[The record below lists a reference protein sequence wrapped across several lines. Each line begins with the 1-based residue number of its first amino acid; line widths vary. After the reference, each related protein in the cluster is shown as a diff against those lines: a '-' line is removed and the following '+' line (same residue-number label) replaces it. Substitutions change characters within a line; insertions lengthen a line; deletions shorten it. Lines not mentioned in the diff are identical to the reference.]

1 MTHGNAPHQPNAES
15 TSLEA
20 SSDDNFK
27 RELEAHKRWLSS
39 HGREGRQ
46 LERIGAKLDRSNLRL
61 AVLSEANL
69 QDADLEHTLLE
80 GGRLQSTNLQN
91 AILRGSDLQHAFLHK
106 TNLQGADLYEANL
119 QEATL
124 QEANLQGANLMRAN
138 LRQAELCASNLQR
151 AFLKEAQ
158 LQGANLQG
166 ANLQGANLNQAI
178 LRSADLQ
185 GAKLQSCNLQD
196 ASLQHANLQ
205 HTDFTDCTGLV
216 ASQFAG
222 SDLSGAKF
230 SPDTL
235 LFSGLDTVRDLT
247 RQVRR
252 LFLFILC
259 ISFLA
264 WLCINATTDARLLT
278 SAPAALFPNL
288 TLPIPTVAVFN
299 LLPILLA
306 LLYIY
311 QHLYLQ
317 RLWEELATLPA
328 VFPDGRP
335 LDRAIHPWLPNGLI
349 RAHNR
354 RLCQNRPP
362 LSHLQTSL
370 SCFLL
375 WWLVPST
382 LLAFWLRGLPRHDW
396 LMTFSHLN
404 ITILTCG
411 FAILF
416 QSLARTALQ
425 GRPFRRYKHG
435 ALAILLTG
443 MILTVLSCI
452 SFGALTGTPPHVFAN
467 NQAKA
472 NLTWPFSA
480 AGLQRIVPQLLIAIG
495 HGPFAE
501 LAEAELSTQ
510 RRPPASSS
518 EKEHTI
524 HGADLSQMNLRY
536 ANAVGAFLVN
546 ADLRATNLVGADLR
560 YADLQGAQL
569 QGANLFRANLKGA
582 NLRDATGLTRGQLQ
596 TALVDQ
602 TTILPIITMP

>member
-1 MTHGNAPHQPNAES
+1 MMHGNAPHQPNAES

-20 SSDDNFK
+20 LSADNLK
-27 RELEAHKRWLSS
+27 QELEAHKQWLSS

-69 QDADLEHTLLE
+69 QDADLEHALLE

-91 AILRGSDLQHAFLHK
+91 ATLRGADLQRALLHK

-119 QEATL
+119 QEASL
-124 QEANLQGANLMRAN
+124 REANLQGANLMLAN
-138 LRQAELCASNLQR
+138 LRQAELYASNLQR
-151 AFLKEAQ
+151 AFLKETQ
-158 LQGANLQG
+158 LQDANLQG

-178 LRSADLQ
+178 LRSADLR

-216 ASQFAG
+216 ACQFAG
-222 SDLSGAKF
+222 SDLTGAKF
-230 SPDTL
+230 SPDIT
-235 LFSGLDTVRDLT
+235 LFSGLNAVRDLT

-252 LFLFILC
+252 LFLFLLG
-259 ISFLA
+259 ISVLA

-288 TLPIPTVAVFN
+288 TLPIPTVTVYT

-306 LLYIY
+306 ILYIY

-317 RLWEELATLPA
+317 RLWEELAALPA
-328 VFPDGRP
+328 ILPDGRP

-354 RLCQNRPP
+354 HLRQNRPP

-370 SCFLL
+370 STFLL

-382 LLAFWLRGLPRHDW
+382 LLAFWLNGLPRHDW

-404 ITILTCG
+404 LIVITCG

-416 QSLARTALQ
+416 QHLARTALQ
-425 GRPFRRYKHG
+425 GREFRRYKHG
-435 ALAILLTG
+435 ALAILLAG

-452 SFGALTGTPPHVFAN
+452 SFGALTGMPPHVFAN
-467 NQAKA
+467 KQANA
-472 NLTWPFSA
+472 NISWPFSA

-510 RRPPASSS
+510 RLPPTSPPDRGD
-518 EKEHTI
+518 TI
-524 HGADLSQMNLRY
+524 HGADLSHRNLQY

-560 YADLQGAQL
+560 YADLRGARL
-569 QGANLFRANLKGA
+569 QGANLFMANLKGA
-582 NLRDATGLTRGQLQ
+582 NLRNATGLTQEQLQ

-602 TTILPIITMP
+602 TTVLPIITMP